1 MKIYKIFLVIFIQH
15 QFAFQSFSQ
24 DIMKEQKYDQLC
36 LFYVDNS
43 SGYDLPA
50 LNNDLKDT
58 LNSLLKEQLN
68 VPNTRFYFFGSNGSG
83 PKQNSSLSDIFESDM
98 LVKYLSR
105 PSVDADYQ
113 TDKQSIREQ
122 FSYYPVKIKQS
133 LEINYFLSS
142 KAIDRLF
149 DDVNMIPTPLVL
161 QNELLLYLHAGP
173 DIKVRCNIFFN
184 KELVGVDGEQGKYT
198 EDQILKCFMFYF
210 SKENVRVVV
219 QKV

>member
-1 MKIYKIFLVIFIQH
+1 MKTEFLIILLLL
-15 QFAFQSFSQ
+15 QFTFESFSQ